1 MTRWVDAN
9 GEGVRPHNY
18 AWTGYPMTRMKGI
31 FLPGL
36 VLPDRAMESEIYRE
50 GREIAFEAP

>member
-1 MTRWVDAN
+1 MV
-9 GEGVRPHNY
+9 
-18 AWTGYPMTRMKGI
+18 PMTRMKGI

-50 GREIAFEAP
+50 GREIAIEGTAVRE